1 MTTVPGEEVE
11 SCEFGCQ
18 ASGVSDVD
26 KLVRGESARRLGDCS
41 LEGGTWEDKGPTARG
56 VKVQQGRPSN
66 VRFPTEQRGWAV

>member
-11 SCEFGCQ
+11 SREFGCQ
-18 ASGVSDVD
+18 ASRVSDVD